1 MLDPRRMLTFRE
13 VAARRS
19 FSRAAEELSLTQS
32 AVSQQVAALERQLG
46 TRLLHRGRGGLR
58 LTAAGAQLLDHAE
71 ALAERLR
78 LADAQL
84 AELAAEER
92 RELRIGA
99 FPSALATIV
108 PAALARL
115 AVRHSDVEVAVHE
128 GRLADLLAGVRDG
141 SLHLALAFQPADAP
155 RREHESLRRRD
166 LLREPL
172 VAVLPPRHRL
182 ARRSRLRLREL
193 AGETWTAPSREGLV
207 VGACRAAGFEPRLAM
222 LASDPLAIRAVVE
235 AGLAV
240 TLTPALLAGQLHGV
254 RTVPLAGD
262 PPRRVVYAVTP
273 ATALR
278 PIDTAILEDL
288 AAVAGDGPVTA

>member
-1 MLDPRRMLTFRE
+1 MLDPRRMLTFHE
-13 VAARRS
+13 VASRGS
-19 FSRAAEELSLTQS
+19 FSRAAEALSLTQS
-32 AVSQQVAALERQLG
+32 AVSQQVAALERELG

-58 LTAAGAQLLDHAE
+58 LTAAGERLLDHAE

-108 PAALARL
+108 PAALTRL
-115 AVRHSDVEVAVHE
+115 VAGDPGVEVAVHE
-128 GRLADLLAGVRDG
+128 GRLAELLAGVRDG
-141 SLHLALAFQPADAP
+141 TLHVALAFHPADDP
-155 RREHESLRRRD
+155 RREHEPLRRYD
-166 LLREPL
+166 LLQEPL

-182 ARRSRLRLREL
+182 AGRSRLRLGQL
-193 AGETWTAPSREGLV
+193 AGETWTAPSREGLIAR
-207 VGACRAAGFEPRLAM
+207 ACRAAGFEPRIAIV
-222 LASDPLAIRAVVE
+222 ASDPLAIRAVVE

-240 TLTPALLAGQLHGV
+240 TLTPALLADHLHGV

-273 ATALR
+273 ATPLR
-278 PIDTAILEDL
+278 PLDTAILEHL
-288 AAVAGDGPVTA
+288 AAAAGRRRITA